1 MAVATKVVL
10 PFPPTEYEEQYFNA
24 MVRAL
29 NVYFQQQLNPGPI
42 NGSTL
47 NLSSLPT
54 SSAGLRSGDIW
65 VDTTAANV
73 LKRVP

>member
-1 MAVATKVVL
+1 MAVSSKVVL
-10 PFPPTEYEEQYFNA
+10 PFPPEDYDAHYFNA
-24 MVRAL
+24 MVRVL
-29 NVYFQQQLNPGPI
+29 NVFFQQQMNPGPI

-65 VDTTAANV
+65 VDTTAAYV